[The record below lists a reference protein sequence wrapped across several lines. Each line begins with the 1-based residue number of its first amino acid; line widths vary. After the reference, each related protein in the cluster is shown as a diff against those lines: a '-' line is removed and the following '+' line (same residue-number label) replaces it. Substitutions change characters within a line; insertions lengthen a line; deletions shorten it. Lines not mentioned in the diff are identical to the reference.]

1 MLILSL
7 HKLINR
13 NNLVSKKRFFSLLLF
28 FSEYLFKNI
37 NATIYIVEN
46 LEIIQ
51 INFIIWK

>member
-13 NNLVSKKRFFSLLLF
+13 NNLFSKKRFFSLLLF

-37 NATIYIVEN
+37 NATVYIVEN

-51 INFIIWK
+51 INFII